1 MTASVQSKD
10 LLGHQHPSRIAE
22 YLREIGDD
30 EAADR
35 LVARGGSGQ
44 SLNWFWGDD
53 VWGYTGLLI
62 GFLSPDTTGREVEV
76 ANAMSLPPDPS
87 LRNTRV
93 KLTLER
99 FWVHSYPGSGKH
111 TILCEFTGKNQIRGE
126 AEELRY
132 ALTAEARDR
141 SSAPVSGT
149 PIFLG
154 VSVGNN
160 GISFEGSTVNVRSS
174 VDDGVLKALGS
185 GPFRDGLSLLT
196 TAQPALKPFVGLAGS
211 LVSAVASRSKN
222 KPVYSFKL
230 GLDFEPGNTSACL
243 RHGSFIVLQGDE
255 AHWSWSE
262 VLWNADAQ
270 QLVRR
275 FDGAPVE
282 LNYIVFRVSA
292 YHDDTAPRPV

>member
-1 MTASVQSKD
+1 MSSFQKKD
-10 LLGHQHPSRIAE
+10 LLGQQHPRQIAE
-22 YLREIGDD
+22 YLRQIGDD
-30 EAADR
+30 AAADR
-35 LVARGGSGQ
+35 LAPRGGSGQ
-44 SLNWFWGDD
+44 SMNWPWGDD

-62 GFLSPDTTGREVEV
+62 GYLAPTAAGTSVEV
-76 ANAMSLPPDPS
+76 VNAMSLPPDQS
-87 LRNTRV
+87 LKNTRV
-93 KLTLER
+93 KITLER

-126 AEELRY
+126 AEELRF

-154 VSVGNN
+154 VSVGQN
-160 GISFEGSTVNVRSS
+160 GLSFEGSTVNVRSS

-185 GPFRDGLSLLT
+185 GPFRDGLSLLM

-211 LVSAVASRSKN
+211 LVSAVAARSKN

-230 GLDFEPGNTSACL
+230 GLDFESSNTSACL
-243 RHGSFIVLQGDE
+243 RYGSFIVLQGDE
-255 AHWSWSE
+255 AHWSWNE
-262 VLWNADAQ
+262 VVWNADAQ

-275 FDGAPVE
+275 SDGTAIE
-282 LNYIVFRVSA
+282 FNYIVFRVSP
-292 YHDDTAPRPV
+292 YHEDQTDAG